1 MNILSLALA
10 CIFFS
15 GVSHA
20 KVYFDRKEQHKD
32 LVLKTGKENGERT
45 YRVFTKRS
53 LPYSA
58 PMILKSITNFTDR
71 CNNNFVNKR
80 EFMDKSTQCKY
91 HHSNIIESFV
101 VKDLHPG
108 RLSEEGESERYLLGR
123 RTYNR
128 ETSSYYELVQVFEG
142 KNKRGQKTYT
152 VTERMLTDKEV
163 ATFTHPKMK
172 LETPYGRREVKFIL
186 TEISPTETQLKYVL
200 EATTSHWLMNKELLV
215 PQVFGT
221 ITKSINDLVAAIS
234 TESGSQSRSLASEQ
248 H

>member
-10 CIFFS
+10 FVVFS

-32 LVLKTGKENGERT
+32 LVLKTGKENNERT
-45 YRVFTKRS
+45 YHVFTKRS

-71 CNNNFVNKR
+71 CNNRLMNKR
-80 EFMDKSTQCKY
+80 EFMDKTTPCKY

-101 VKDLHPG
+101 VKDLNPG
-108 RLSEEGESERYLLGR
+108 WLSEEGESERYLLGR

-128 ETSSYYELVQVFEG
+128 ETSSYYELVQVFAG
-142 KNKRGQKTYT
+142 KNKHGQKTYT
-152 VTERMLTDKEV
+152 VIERMLNDKEV
-163 ATFTHPKMK
+163 TAFTHPKMK
-172 LETPYGRREVKFIL
+172 LETPYGKREVKFIL
-186 TEISPTETQLKYVL
+186 TEISPTETQMKYVL

-221 ITKSINDLVAAIS
+221 ITKSINDLVAAIAI
-234 TESGSQSRSLASEQ
+234 ESDSQSRSLASE
-248 H
+248 HN